1 MLLNFFHISKKKL
14 YIFIVEKGEMQKSI
28 KKKENPIIPSFTT
41 KITANMDID
50 SALFLAPPTL
60 NIFLAFA

>member
-1 MLLNFFHISKKKL
+1 MLLNFFHISKKRL

-28 KKKENPIIPSFTT
+28 KKKKTYNSIIQN
-41 KITANMDID
+41 KNHNMDIE

-60 NIFLAFA
+60 NIFLAFP